1 MSLEWK
7 IIRRGDSCLKI
18 GSGAT
23 PQGGKESYLE
33 SGTYSLF
40 RSQNVHNDGFKIGG
54 LVYLNDAQAKKLQNV
69 AVEIDDVLLNITG
82 DSVARV
88 CLAPA
93 HFLPAR
99 VNQHVAIIRPKAEF
113 FDSRFIRYFL
123 ASPVQQN
130 LMLGLASTGGTR
142 NALTKSMIEDFK
154 IPCPS
159 LSIQK
164 QISDILSALDD
175 RITLLRE
182 TNATLEAIAQ
192 ALFKSWFVD
201 FDPVHAKA
209 QGTKP
214 EGMDDQ
220 TAALFPDSFEES
232 ELGMV
237 PAGWEVGTLDDVC
250 DFQNGYAFKST
261 EMSKS
266 KEDTYK
272 IFKMGNIKKG
282 GGLNRS
288 GTKDYFEKSKSK
300 NLDRYLLKKG
310 DLLMCMTDMKNNV
323 VLLGHTALMD
333 IDDEFL
339 VNQRVGML
347 RSKNKKIA
355 NFPFL
360 YLLTNSDFFIAD
372 LRTRANSGVQVNL
385 STQEIKN
392 TKFVL
397 PPEKIHQR
405 FNEVTEAIYE
415 KLFIL
420 EQQQDSLANLRDTL
434 LPRLI
439 SGQLRLPDVVD
450 HLGEI

>member
-7 IIRRGDSCLKI
+7 IIRLGDSCLKI

-214 EGMDDQ
+214 EGMDEQ
-220 TAALFPDSFEES
+220 TAALFPDRFVES

-237 PAGWEVGTLDDVC
+237 PLGWEVGTLGNV
-250 DFQNGYAFKST
+250 ST
-261 EMSKS
+261 V
-266 KEDTYK
+266 
-272 IFKMGNIKKG
+272 KG
-282 GGLNRS
+282 GFAYKGESFCDKGFPVIKIKNIVGD
-288 GTKDYFEKSKSK
+288 GTVNLIDVQYVSSEIAEKTKRFALQDGDIVIAMTGATIGK
-300 NLDRYLLKKG
+300 TGIIVTNEFIPYL
-310 DLLMCMTDMKNNV
+310 
-323 VLLGHTALMD
+323 
-333 IDDEFL
+333 
-339 VNQRVGML
+339 NQRVAKFEEN
-347 RSKNKKIA
+347 SKGQNNKW
-355 NFPFL
+355 
-360 YLLTNSDFFIAD
+360 
-372 LRTRANSGVQVNL
+372 
-385 STQEIKN
+385 
-392 TKFVL
+392 FVFVAF
-397 PPEKIHQR
+397 Q
-405 FNEVTEAIYE
+405 N
-415 KLFIL
+415 LFISDQIVNSASGSAQPNISTTGIESVRL
-420 EQQQDSLANLRDTL
+420 VIPKDTKLLSVYNELVSPLFNSWISNHKQTQTLATLRDTL

-439 SGQLRLPDVVD
+439 SGQLRLPDV
-450 HLGEI
+450 EA